1 MSINKSERKQD
12 EFNTVLNMS
21 INKSERK
28 QDEFNTVLNVLSRY
42 SPRNKKYS
50 KAKNE
55 LLDNATYFYKG
66 REGIIEGFKNGIFL
80 LIKKDFHSD
89 GQRPDLPATSDSSI
103 DESHCLTDKELQM
116 FEKLFSCKNPEEL
129 EQALMRAD
137 TEEKYNEFLNDLN
150 IKETV
155 LTDQIKTKIGVSC
168 TRLRNLVN
176 VVKNILDRVR
186 LQDNIPELEIK
197 ESGEQEGQGRGLE
210 ILTPNQML
218 NRLPITLA

>member
-1 MSINKSERKQD
+1 MKRLEIIEDKNEEQLEAIKNKAENIKEVADFVEEPLSPEAIALINEIRSMQKDVDYRKLKFRGGGDSITYDFSDHKAFKELLTDIYYR
-12 EFNTVLNMS
+12 NMS
-21 INKSERK
+21 INKAERK

-42 SPRNKKYS
+42 SPRNEKYI

-55 LLDNATYFYKG
+55 LLDNATNFYKG

-116 FEKLFSCKNPEEL
+116 FEKLFSCKNREEL

-137 TEEKYNEFLNDLN
+137 TEEK
-150 IKETV
+150 
-155 LTDQIKTKIGVSC
+155 
-168 TRLRNLVN
+168 
-176 VVKNILDRVR
+176 
-186 LQDNIPELEIK
+186 
-197 ESGEQEGQGRGLE
+197 
-210 ILTPNQML
+210 
-218 NRLPITLA
+218 